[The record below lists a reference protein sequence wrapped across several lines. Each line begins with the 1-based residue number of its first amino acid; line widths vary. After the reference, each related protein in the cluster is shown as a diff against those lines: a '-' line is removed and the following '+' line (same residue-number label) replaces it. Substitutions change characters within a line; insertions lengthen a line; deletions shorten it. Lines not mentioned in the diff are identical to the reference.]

1 MRRDKRAI
9 WTSDEPVSASL
20 RPCPATTSLLASLVR
35 AIRRR
40 LANVFLSP
48 GVAAGHP
55 ATAEAGLRILE
66 EGGTAADAAVAASLA
81 SCVAETVMTGLA
93 GGGHAIWYDAASGE
107 AQLLDFFV
115 TVPRRYPD
123 RPLAPLEDIGIPFG
137 NEIVHYQV
145 GIASCA
151 VPGVPAGLGELW
163 RNHGRLE
170 WERLVEPALELARS
184 GVHMPRAHAECLAM
198 LAPVMTLREGAC
210 IYAPAGELL
219 HTGDRLE
226 QPGLANALE
235 LLRDEGARTFYDGTV
250 AETLVA
256 LMRERGGP
264 VSMEDLAAYEPL
276 WLDPIE
282 TEYLGYRVLTRGGL
296 SQLVTTLSALPSL
309 RGTKPAER
317 VLTLARVLEAPP
329 YSGQGEQIGDTT
341 NLVAVDPEGNACVLT
356 TSLGLGSGDFLP
368 GLDVHLN
375 SMLGEADL
383 VRGPLVPGGRMHS
396 MMAPAAAIADG
407 ELVLVGGAAGGT
419 RLRTALVSVL
429 AGVLDEGLDAQEA
442 IDRPRVHPAGA
453 VVNAEPG
460 VDEDGLAA
468 LEASGATVRRWPARH
483 HYFGGASV
491 VSAAGAAADSRRS
504 GLALAQ

>member
-1 MRRDKRAI
+1 
-9 WTSDEPVSASL
+9 
-20 RPCPATTSLLASLVR
+20 
-35 AIRRR
+35 
-40 LANVFLSP
+40 VFLPP

-107 AQLLDFFV
+107 AHLLDFFV

-123 RPLAPLEDIGIPFG
+123 RPVAALEDIGIPFG

-145 GIASCA
+145 GTASCA

-163 RNHGRLE
+163 RSHGRLE

-184 GVHMPRAHAECLAM
+184 GVHMPHAHAECLAM
-198 LAPVMTLREGAC
+198 LAPVMTLHEGAG
-210 IYAPAGELL
+210 IYAPGGELL

-256 LMRERGGP
+256 LMREREGP

-276 WLDPIE
+276 WLDPVE

-309 RGTKPAER
+309 RGVKPAER

-329 YSGQGEQIGDTT
+329 YSGHGERIGDTT
-341 NLVAVDPEGNACVLT
+341 NLAVVDREGNACVLT

-368 GLDVHLN
+368 GMDVHLN
-375 SMLGEADL
+375 SMLGEVDL
-383 VRGPLVPGGRMHS
+383 QVRPLEPGARMES
-396 MMAPAAAIADG
+396 MMSPT
-407 ELVLVGGAAGGT
+407 LVLDDDGLAVAAGSAGGT
-419 RLRTALVSVL
+419 RLRPALVQVL
-429 AGVLDEGLDAQEA
+429 SGILDEGLAPQEA
-442 IDRPRVHPAGA
+442 VDRPRLHSAGEI
-453 VVNAEPG
+453 VRIEPG
-460 VDEDGLAA
+460 FEEEAFTA
-468 LEASGATVRRWPARH
+468 LEEAGYDVRRFSALH
-483 HYFGGASV
+483 HYFGG
-491 VSAAGAAADSRRS
+491 VSLLARSGGAADPRRS
-504 GLALAQ
+504 GKALALP

>member
-1 MRRDKRAI
+1 
-9 WTSDEPVSASL
+9 
-20 RPCPATTSLLASLVR
+20 
-35 AIRRR
+35 
-40 LANVFLSP
+40 VFLPP

-93 GGGHAIWYDAASGE
+93 GGGHAIWYDTASGE
-107 AQLLDFFV
+107 AHLLDFFV

-123 RPLAPLEDIGIPFG
+123 RPVAALEDIGIPFG

-145 GIASCA
+145 GTASCA
-151 VPGVPAGLGELW
+151 VPGVPAGLGELS
-163 RNHGRLE
+163 RSHGRLE

-184 GVHMPRAHAECLAM
+184 GVHMPHAHAECLAM
-198 LAPVMTLREGAC
+198 LAPVMTLHEGAG
-210 IYAPAGELL
+210 IYAPGGELL

-256 LMRERGGP
+256 LMREREGP

-276 WLDPIE
+276 WLDPVE

-296 SQLVTTLSALPSL
+296 SHLVTTLSALPSL
-309 RGTKPAER
+309 RGVKPAER

-329 YSGQGEQIGDTT
+329 YSGHGERIGDTT
-341 NLVAVDPEGNACVLT
+341 NLAVVDREGNACVLT

-375 SMLGEADL
+375 SMLGEVDL
-383 VRGPLVPGGRMHS
+383 QVRPLEPGARMES
-396 MMAPAAAIADG
+396 MMSPT
-407 ELVLVGGAAGGT
+407 LVLDDDGLAVAAGSAGGT
-419 RLRTALVSVL
+419 RLRPALVQVL
-429 AGVLDEGLDAQEA
+429 SGILDEGLAPQEA
-442 IDRPRVHPAGA
+442 VDRPRLHSAGEI
-453 VVNAEPG
+453 VRIEPG
-460 VDEDGLAA
+460 FEEEALAA
-468 LEASGATVRRWPARH
+468 LEEAGYDVRRFSALH
-483 HYFGGASV
+483 HYFGG
-491 VSAAGAAADSRRS
+491 VSLLARSGGAADPRRS
-504 GLALAQ
+504 GKALALP